1 MCTVVVVMYRK
12 KKISQPR
19 TVNVVQNPPEV
30 NYRMSDLAAQE
41 NSEVPVAATQVA
53 PSQFTPI
60 VLQSND
66 GHAKHVEAFEDDF
79 KDDIK
84 DVYTF
89 DNDDDDDDDIK
100 PLIS

>member
-1 MCTVVVVMYRK
+1 MYRK

-30 NYRMSDLAAQE
+30 SYRMSDLAAQE
-41 NSEVPVAATQVA
+41 NSEVPVAATKFA

-66 GHAKHVEAFEDDF
+66 GCAQDTGDAKHFEAFEDDS